1 MVCHLLH
8 FAKVGQ
14 HTLTT
19 FPAGAVGVAVEWY
32 TPHTYH
38 TPTDF
43 PAGAVGVAGIENPL
57 EWYTH
62 HKHP

>member
-1 MVCHLLH
+1 MGCSGTHTQ
-8 FAKVGQ
+8 G
-14 HTLTT
+14 HTLTI
-19 FPAGAVGVAVEWY
+19 FPARAVGVAVEWY

-43 PAGAVGVAGIENPL
+43 PAGAVGVAGLENPL

-62 HKHP
+62 QAIH